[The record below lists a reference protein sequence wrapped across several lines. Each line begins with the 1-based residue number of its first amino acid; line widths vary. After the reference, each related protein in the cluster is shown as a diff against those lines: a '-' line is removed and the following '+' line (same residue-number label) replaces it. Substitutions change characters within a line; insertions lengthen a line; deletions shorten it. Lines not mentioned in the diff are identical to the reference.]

1 MTINDL
7 IENFRI
13 NVEDGGVL
21 ITDSNG
27 YSCSLTKNMFEYIG
41 TDEIL
46 GSDLYAGILFVRI
59 EKPIA
64 SLRRM

>member
-1 MTINDL
+1 MTVNEL
-7 IENFRI
+7 ITNFRI
-13 NVEDGGVL
+13 NIEDGGVL
-21 ITDSNG
+21 ITDNNG
-27 YSCSLTKNMFEYIG
+27 RVFSLTKTMLEYIG

-46 GSDLYAGILFVRI
+46 GNDLYAGILFVRI

>member
-1 MTINDL
+1 MTVNDL

-27 YSCSLTKNMFEYIG
+27 YSCSLTKNMLEYIG
-41 TDEIL
+41 LDGIL
-46 GSDLYAGILFVRI
+46 GSELYAEMLFVRI